1 MQEIQFREPSA
12 DTEQIKYNANGI
24 KTGSSKNI
32 NLLKVKTK
40 YSWIQGSNKIQ
51 HHFCWHSANHCYK
64 CAKQKDIVS
73 RCEKQNPV

>member
-32 NLLKVKTK
+32 NLLKVKRK
-40 YSWIQGSNKIQ
+40 YS
-51 HHFCWHSANHCYK
+51 
-64 CAKQKDIVS
+64 
-73 RCEKQNPV
+73 

>member
-1 MQEIQFREPSA
+1 MQEIQFKEPSA

-40 YSWIQGSNKIQ
+40 YS
-51 HHFCWHSANHCYK
+51 
-64 CAKQKDIVS
+64 
-73 RCEKQNPV
+73 